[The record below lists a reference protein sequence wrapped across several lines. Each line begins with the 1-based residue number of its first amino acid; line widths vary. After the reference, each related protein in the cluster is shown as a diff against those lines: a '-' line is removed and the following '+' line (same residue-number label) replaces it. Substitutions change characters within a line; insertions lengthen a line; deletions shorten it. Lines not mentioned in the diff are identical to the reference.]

1 MKMTDVNGMF
11 ATAQSIADNF
21 KTSVP
26 EGIFLVYESA
36 DNRQHSNEMNF
47 YFKSEVH
54 PTYQETLCKIKVAVS
69 YCGAESSDAIGF
81 FDTHPVVISCNYNSR
96 NITELS
102 VTKKIVNAFNKSFE
116 LMGLFKSVL
125 PEEIVVRGETHD
137 EREEHLKIGQAK
149 AYCMRIVSSNS
160 KHMRIEGGKVLPA
173 PPSDIRLGDYN
184 IYYNEKTFKVS
195 LSDSST
201 TLVRID

>member
-1 MKMTDVNGMF
+1 MTDINGMF

-21 KTSVP
+21 KSSLP

-54 PTYQETLCKIKVAVS
+54 STYPYQETLCKIKVAVS
-69 YCGAESSDAIGF
+69 NCGTESSDEIGF
-81 FDTHPVVISCNYNSR
+81 IDTHPVVISCNYNSG
-96 NITELS
+96 NTTDLS
-102 VTKKIVNAFNKSFE
+102 ATKKIINVFNKSFE

-125 PEEIVVRGETHD
+125 PEEIVVRGETHE

-195 LSDSST
+195 LSDYST